1 MAEKCVGRGG
11 GEGDLERRKGL
22 FAGRRLAMPEKRVW
36 GRRRGKR
43 AKIGIWGDFK
53 LKNETT

>member
-1 MAEKCVGRGG
+1 MGRGG
-11 GEGDLERRKGL
+11 GGGGPGEEKRGL

-43 AKIGIWGDFK
+43 AKIGI
-53 LKNETT
+53 